1 MIEGIK
7 VSDKW
12 APISGS
18 PIVYVSRVQT
28 RNRHLVLTREQSS
41 IYHKE
46 KLIYMK
52 QAEENANFSTLE
64 IWDQLDSWLASYG
77 QKVSLDII

>member
-18 PIVYVSRVQT
+18 PIVNVSRVQC
-28 RNRHLVLTREQSS
+28 
-41 IYHKE
+41 Y
-46 KLIYMK
+46 
-52 QAEENANFSTLE
+52 
-64 IWDQLDSWLASYG
+64 LDSYFFFILG
-77 QKVSLDII
+77 QVRVDPSAKQRD